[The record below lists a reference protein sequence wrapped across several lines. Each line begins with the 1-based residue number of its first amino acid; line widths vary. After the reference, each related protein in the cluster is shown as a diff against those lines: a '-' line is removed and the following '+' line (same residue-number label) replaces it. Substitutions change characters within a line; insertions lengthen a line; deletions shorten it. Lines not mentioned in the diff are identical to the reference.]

1 MIKFILIIVAIVA
14 LGLFFKTESS
24 NLTTMLSV
32 VTTIVG
38 ILIGRIKV
46 T

>member
-1 MIKFILIIVAIVA
+1 MFKFLLVIVAIVA
-14 LGLFFKTESS
+14 LGLFFKTEP
-24 NLTTMLSV
+24 TMLNKVLSV

-38 ILIGRIKV
+38 VLIGRIKV

>member
-1 MIKFILIIVAIVA
+1 MIKFLLVIVAIVA

-24 NLTTMLSV
+24 KLTTMLSV
-32 VTTIVG
+32 ATTIVG
-38 ILIGRIKV
+38 VLIGRIKV

>member
-24 NLTTMLSV
+24 NITTLLSV
-32 VTTIVG
+32 VITIVG
-38 ILIGRIKV
+38 VLIGRIKV